1 MVTASNKRKIVL
13 FVPLLGGGGAEMV
26 FVNLS
31 NYFVSKGFDVIFFYA
46 YGNSFLNLLDKR
58 VIIKPVAAGK
68 YSSIKTINKVV
79 RILKSY
85 DALCKLLKKEQP
97 DYLLATVHESNM
109 IAYLAH
115 KKVAQRTKLIL
126 SMANIYR
133 KSTLPFFLRPIL
145 KTAFKKAQNL
155 IANSPDTATSY
166 KKFIGND
173 TLAVHVI
180 GNPTFQENTN
190 IQPLDFDFPYLLT
203 VGRLESQKNQ
213 SLMIDA
219 FYKVCSTNKT
229 IKLIILGEGNLR
241 GALEQQ
247 TKSLGLTNRVVF
259 MGFVEDTSRYY
270 SNAEAF
276 ILSSDF
282 EGFGNVIVE
291 AMSYGIPVISTDC
304 PGGPNFIINKPTIG
318 ELCEMQNPEALS
330 ASILKVLHHPE
341 NYSKE
346 DIIDRAKDFS
356 IEKIGEIYSRLLDS
370 VK

>member
-1 MVTASNKRKIVL
+1 MATESNKRKIVL

-31 NYFVSKGFDVIFFYA
+31 NYFVSNGFDVVLFYA
-46 YGNSFLNLLDKR
+46 YGDSFLNLLDKR
-58 VIIKPVAAGK
+58 VINKPVAGTK
-68 YSSIKTINKVV
+68 YSSIRTINRVI

-85 DALCKLLKKEQP
+85 VALCKLLKKEQP

-109 IAYLAH
+109 IAYFAH
-115 KKVAQRTKLIL
+115 KKVAHRTKLIL

-133 KSTLPFFLRPIL
+133 KSTLPFFLRPVL
-145 KTAFKKAQNL
+145 KTAFKNAQNL
-155 IANSPDTATSY
+155 IANSPDTAASY
-166 KKFIGND
+166 KRFVGND
-173 TLAVHVI
+173 SLPVHII

-190 IQPLDFDFPYLLT
+190 IKPLDFDFPYLLT

-219 FYKVCSTNKT
+219 FYKVCLTNKT
-229 IKLIILGEGNLR
+229 IKLIILGEGTLR
-241 GALEQQ
+241 GALERR
-247 TKSLGLTNRVVF
+247 TKSLGLTDRVIF

-291 AMSYGIPVISTDC
+291 AMSYGIPVVSTDC

-330 ASILKVLHHPE
+330 AAILKVLHHPE
-341 NYSKE
+341 NYSRE
-346 DIIDRAKDFS
+346 EIINRAKDFS
-356 IEKIGEIYSRLLDS
+356 IKKIGEIYVRLLES
-370 VK
+370 VR